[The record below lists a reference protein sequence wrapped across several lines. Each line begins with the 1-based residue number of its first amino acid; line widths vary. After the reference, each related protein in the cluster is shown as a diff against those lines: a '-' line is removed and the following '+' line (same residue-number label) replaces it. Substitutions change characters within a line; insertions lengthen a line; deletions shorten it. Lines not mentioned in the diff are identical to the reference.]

1 METQINPKCTTFRAK
16 NLERR
21 VLLQMTLSKNW
32 RTFGKRTRKTPSLF
46 PGWFSTVEIDP
57 SHYCVWN
64 ATNHITSN
72 KHPHQVLD
80 KSRPG
85 IPDQTCNIGPPHI
98 LSHMNRIHIWRPRNY
113 ASAFVLITYVPII
126 LISLTLKKK
135 FFGILF
141 VRTRFGYDK

>member
-1 METQINPKCTTFRAK
+1 METQINPKRTTFRAK

-46 PGWFSTVEIDP
+46 SAWFSAVEVDP

-64 ATNHITSN
+64 ATNHITPT

-85 IPDQTCNIGPPHI
+85 ILGPTCNIRPPHI
-98 LSHMNRIHIWRPRNY
+98 LSHMDRIHKWRPRNY
-113 ASAFVLITYVPII
+113 PSAFVLINYVPII
-126 LISLTLKKK
+126 LISLTLKQK

-141 VRTRFGYDK
+141 VRTRFGDDK